1 LQFADIDLEQCLS
14 ELFGVRR
21 LEGKGNLGFTLESS
35 GASVYDLT
43 KALNGNASLT
53 SRKGAIA
60 GLNVEQLLRR
70 IERRPLSGGAE
81 FRTGRTPY
89 ESLTVSLKITHGV
102 ANVEDVHMEGPAVG
116 LALTGSASIPA
127 RELDLK
133 GTASLLSNASAST
146 TPEFELPFMGPWEDP
161 IMLPDPQ
168 SRIERSGAARPI
180 LDALKDRGTREAV
193 RSAIERLTG
202 AAPRPAE
209 PTSPPAAPALAGSSA
224 PVDTAA
230 SPAEPTQDTPSSA
243 R

>member
-1 LQFADIDLEQCLS
+1 MVQ
-14 ELFGVRR
+14 
-21 LEGKGNLGFTLESS
+21 
-35 GASVYDLT
+35 
-43 KALNGNASLT
+43 
-53 SRKGAIA
+53 
-60 GLNVEQLLRR
+60 
-70 IERRPLSGGAE
+70 
-81 FRTGRTPY
+81 
-89 ESLTVSLKITHGV
+89 
-102 ANVEDVHMEGPAVG
+102 
-116 LALTGSASIPA
+116 
-127 RELDLK
+127 
-133 GTASLLSNASAST
+133 
-146 TPEFELPFMGPWEDP
+146 GPWEDP